1 MSTNSPTVKSGMNGV
16 TEKKYRLSKEK
27 CLCVCDR
34 LIAGPLLPTGDNGRK
49 SIAAKY
55 FCRSEDLSS
64 EQTNIVNIHPNMFI
78 VHSSVAADSIPPL
91 PAFLHSI
98 SQLRGRED
106 GRTDGRPQNQPY
118 VVAAA
123 TNHPSSRQ
131 CSRAGVGLAVG
142 WHSAV
147 A

>member
-16 TEKKYRLSKEK
+16 TEKKSRLSKEK
-27 CLCVCDR
+27 CFCDR
-34 LIAGPLLPTGDNGRK
+34 LIAGPLLPTDDNGRK

-91 PAFLHSI
+91 PSCLPSFNFSI
-98 SQLRGRED
+98 KRER